1 MELLQGPVAQAVVW
15 LTIAIILGVI
25 GYYFVQRFRDEPDL
39 ENSTSDHLAN
49 FREMKQQGVLDEKE
63 FRNIKTMLGAKLAED
78 IEDNSGEVED

>member
-1 MELLQGPVAQAVVW
+1 MEILQGPVAQAVVW
-15 LTIAIILGVI
+15 LTVAIILGVI
-25 GYYFVQRFRDEPDL
+25 GYYFVQKFRDEPDL
-39 ENSTSDHLAN
+39 ENSPSDHLAN